1 MRAGASYAVERG
13 LLSGVLPDG
22 ARRRIAYERLPDGGF
37 GSIAWLAGVTKQ
49 LGPNL
54 SIQFAAE
61 RSYRHYSL
69 RSGGTGFDGDN
80 YIWSF
85 TATLQAQ
92 F

>member
-1 MRAGASYAVERG
+1 M
-13 LLSGVLPDG
+13 
-22 ARRRIAYERLPDGGF
+22 
-37 GSIAWLAGVTKQ
+37 TKQ